1 MQKRI
6 LLALAFLFLVVSF
19 FVNEYH
25 LHVMTIML
33 VNIMLAVSL
42 NWVMG
47 YLGQLTLANA
57 AIFGFGAYTSAIL
70 ISRWDVFY
78 PVAILS
84 SIAVGSIINAMISL
98 PVLRLKG
105 FFLAIATMT
114 FGVFAHWFF
123 VHGGSITAGAS
134 GLSFPRPNFEV
145 LGVDNSTGLFVIAF
159 LATIV
164 TIMLTS
170 RLVASSFG
178 RNALCIAEQELIA
191 PIFGIDVARHK
202 LKVFLVSGAIAGGA
216 GAVFAGLLGLVD
228 PEAFNLVQM
237 ITQFMMVVLGGL
249 GSILGSIVGA
259 SLVTGLIEAL
269 RAFKGFHEIAMGAI
283 LLVVILFAPRG
294 LYRLI
299 VSGRPEWAEARFG
312 GDALKKMAVDPS
324 AQASFFAR
332 AADKSVPPQSNAI
345 PVDKHAIVVENVQ
358 KIFGGLAAV
367 DGVSFAVREGS
378 IHGLIGPN
386 GSGKSTMLNLISR
399 SLPLSSGSV
408 QILGSDISALPTHL
422 VSAMGVA
429 RTFQNLQLVSE
440 LTVLENVML
449 GAVAGQ
455 NAKRSGGEGKRLKAL
470 ESEAVAT
477 SMQALA
483 FVGMEGFAFRRGNE
497 LSGGQ
502 MRLVEIARALA
513 AQPKVLLLDEP
524 AAGLSLNRIDTIKS
538 LILRINRELGV
549 TVLLVEHVL
558 NLVLEVSEKVTVLNA
573 GKLLAEGSPKEIR
586 ENPAVREA
594 YLGKRH

>member
-1 MQKRI
+1 MQKKFLI
-6 LLALAFLFLVVSF
+6 GLAVAFLFTAFL
-19 FVNEYH
+19 VNEYH

-33 VNIMLAVSL
+33 INVLLAISL
-42 NWVMG
+42 NWVVG

-70 ISRWDVFY
+70 ISRWDLFY
-78 PVAILS
+78 PVAVI
-84 SIAVGSIINAMISL
+84 GSILIGSLVSALISL

-114 FGVFAHWFF
+114 FGVFSHWLF

-134 GLSFPRPNFEV
+134 GLSFQRPNFENF
-145 LGVDNSTGLFVIAF
+145 GIDNSMGLFISALIITISTVI
-159 LATIV
+159 
-164 TIMLTS
+164 LTS

-178 RNALCIAEQELIA
+178 RNSLCIAEQELIA
-191 PIFGIDVARHK
+191 PILGIDVARHK
-202 LKVFLVSGAIAGGA
+202 LKVFLVSGGIAGGA
-216 GAVFAGLLGLVD
+216 GAIFAGLLGLVD

-249 GSILGSIVGA
+249 GSILGSIFGA
-259 SLVTGLIEAL
+259 ALVTGLIEGL
-269 RAFKGFHEIAMGAI
+269 RAFKGFHEIAMGAM
-283 LLVVILFAPRG
+283 LLMVILFAPKG
-294 LYRLI
+294 IYRFI
-299 VSGRPEWAEARFG
+299 AKGRPEWIESRFG
-312 GDALKKMAVDPS
+312 GDAFKKLEV
-324 AQASFFAR
+324 
-332 AADKSVPPQSNAI
+332 KSLGKSNIPTVTQGKILSECKNAI
-345 PVDKHAIVVENVQ
+345 SVENAR
-358 KIFGGLAAV
+358 KHFGGLNAV
-367 DGVSFAVREGS
+367 DDVSFVVREGS

-399 SLPLSSGSV
+399 SQPLSGGRI
-408 QILGSDISALPTHL
+408 QILDTDISCVPAHS
-422 VSAMGVA
+422 VSGMGVA
-429 RTFQNLQLVSE
+429 RTFQNLQLVTE

-449 GAVAGQ
+449 GAV
-455 NAKRSGGEGKRLKAL
+455 SGLTIKDNRAVSKSLKKF
-470 ESEAVAT
+470 ESEAAAI
-477 SMQALA
+477 SMQSLV

-513 AQPKVLLLDEP
+513 ARPRILLLDEP
-524 AAGLSLNRIDTIKS
+524 AAGLSLNRIDTVKS

-558 NLVLEVSEKVTVLNA
+558 NLVLEVSEKITVLNA
-573 GKLLAEGSPKEIR
+573 GKLLAEGSPTDIR
-586 ENPAVREA
+586 NNPVVREA

>member
-1 MQKRI
+1 MQKNV
-6 LLALAFLFLVVSF
+6 LLAVTLSFLVTAFL
-19 FVNEYH
+19 VNEYH

-33 VNIMLAVSL
+33 VNIMLAISL

-57 AIFGFGAYTSAIL
+57 AIFGFGAYTAAIL
-70 ISRWDVFY
+70 ISRFDLFY
-78 PVAILS
+78 PLAILGA
-84 SIAVGSIINAMISL
+84 IFIGAVINALISL

-134 GLSFPRPNFEV
+134 GLSFNRPDFRL
-145 LGVDNSTGLFVIAF
+145 LGVDNSIGLFITA
-159 LATIV
+159 LIMTTATV
-164 TIMLTS
+164 MLTS

-202 LKVFLVSGAIAGGA
+202 LQVFLVSGAIAGGA
-216 GAVFAGLLGLVD
+216 GAIFAGLLGLVD

-259 SLVTGLIEAL
+259 SLVTGLIEIL
-269 RAFKGFHEIAMGAI
+269 RAFKGFHEIAMGAM
-283 LLVVILFAPRG
+283 LLLVILFAPRG

-299 VSGRPEWAEARFG
+299 ANGRLEWTETRFG
-312 GDALKKMAVDPS
+312 GDAFKKMMVDPS
-324 AQASFFAR
+324 LKTSFFSASDDNSAR
-332 AADKSVPPQSNAI
+332 NTNSAILVQNARKS
-345 PVDKHAIVVENVQ
+345 
-358 KIFGGLAAV
+358 FGGLVAV
-367 DGVSFAVREGS
+367 DDVSFAVREGS

-408 QILGSDISALPTHL
+408 QILGSDVSSMPAHL
-422 VSAMGVA
+422 VSSMGVA

-449 GAVAGQ
+449 GAVAGL
-455 NAKRSGGEGKRLKAL
+455 NEKRDSRKGKSLKTL
-470 ESEAVAT
+470 EFDAAAI
-477 SMQALA
+477 SMQSLM
-483 FVGMEGFAFRRGNE
+483 FVGMEGFALRRGNE

-558 NLVLEVSEKVTVLNA
+558 NLVLEVSEKITVLNA
-573 GKLLAEGSPKEIR
+573 GKVLAEGSPKEIR
-586 ENPAVREA
+586 ENPLVREA

>member
-6 LLALAFLFLVVSF
+6 LVALALVFLVVSF

-33 VNIMLAVSL
+33 VNIMLAISL

-84 SIAVGSIINAMISL
+84 SIAVGSIINALISL

-134 GLSFPRPNFEV
+134 GLSFPRPNFEA
-145 LGVDNSTGLFVIAF
+145 LGVDNSTGLFVTALLAAIA
-159 LATIV
+159 TVI
-164 TIMLTS
+164 LTS

-216 GAVFAGLLGLVD
+216 GAIFAGLLGLVD

-249 GSILGSIVGA
+249 GSIIGSIVGA
-259 SLVTGLIEAL
+259 SLVTGLIEGL
-269 RAFKGFHEIAMGAI
+269 RAFKGFHEIAMGAM
-283 LLVVILFAPRG
+283 LLFVILFAPRG

-299 VSGRPEWAEARFG
+299 VSGRPEWAESRFG
-312 GDALKKMAVDPS
+312 GDAFKKIAVDPS
-324 AQASFFAR
+324 AQAGFFAR
-332 AADKSVPPQSNAI
+332 AVNKSALPQDAAA
-345 PVDKHAIVVENVQ
+345 PVSKNAIVVENAQ
-358 KIFGGLAAV
+358 KVFGGLVAV

-408 QILGSDISALPTHL
+408 QILGSDISAMPTHL
-422 VSAMGVA
+422 VSGMGVA

-455 NAKRSGGEGKRLKAL
+455 NAKGVGARGKRLKAL
-470 ESEAVAT
+470 ESEAAAISIQSLT
-477 SMQALA
+477 